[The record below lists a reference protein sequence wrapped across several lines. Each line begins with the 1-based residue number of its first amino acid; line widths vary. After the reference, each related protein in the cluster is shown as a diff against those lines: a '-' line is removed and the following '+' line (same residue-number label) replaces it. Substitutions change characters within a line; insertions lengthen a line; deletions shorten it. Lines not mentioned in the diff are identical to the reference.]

1 MRSAVE
7 NQIKNS
13 DLELFDRSVS
23 GWSELPQQDFDIDDW
38 DYLIYNQHNQQNAK
52 STGSQPAAGA
62 ASQAMAGNSP
72 LSRPQPRCPVQA
84 GLAINRRKREERP

>member
-1 MRSAVE
+1 MRIRSKILIWNFSIDQSAAGQ
-7 NQIKNS
+7 NY
-13 DLELFDRSVS
+13 RSKIS
-23 GWSELPQQDFDIDDW
+23 IYIDDW
-38 DYLIYNQHNQQNAK
+38 DYLIYNQHNQHNAK

-62 ASQAMAGNSP
+62 ASQDMAGNSP